1 MNVEKTRQFYKD
13 YDDLCDCAYCKNY
26 IEEVKKAYPD
36 LDDYLDKLG
45 IDIEKPWE
53 TLPGEVIGGMI
64 EYLGAQYILMGNK
77 SDFNKAKLGELAIDL
92 AKSFPDPGLDCD
104 HYVIEVR
111 PIKLQWTV
119 EGEI

>member
-26 IEEVKKAYPD
+26 IKEIKKAYPD
-36 LDDYLDKLG
+36 LDAYLDKFG
-45 IDIEKPWE
+45 VDIEKPWE
-53 TLPGEVIGGMI
+53 ILPGEVSDEMI
-64 EYLGAQYILMGNK
+64 EYLGAQYILIGNK
-77 SDFNKAKLGELAIDL
+77 NYFKKVKLGDIAIDL

>member
-26 IEEVKKAYPD
+26 IKEIKKAYPD
-36 LDDYLDKLG
+36 LAYYLDKLG
-45 IDIEKPWE
+45 IDIKKPFE
-53 TLPGEVIGGMI
+53 ISPGEVNKGFI
-64 EYLGAQYILMGNK
+64 EYLGVQYIVIGNK
-77 SDFNKAKLGELAIDL
+77 NDFKKEKLSNLTIDL

>member
-45 IDIEKPWE
+45 IGIEKPFE
-53 TLPGEVIGGMI
+53 ISPGEVNKGFI
-64 EYLGAQYILMGNK
+64 EYLGVQYIVIGNK
-77 SDFNKAKLGELAIDL
+77 NDFKKEKLSNLTIDL

>member
-1 MNVEKTRQFYKD
+1 MNAEKTRQFYKD

-26 IEEVKKAYPD
+26 IKEIKKAYPD
-36 LDDYLDKLG
+36 LAYYLDKLG
-45 IDIEKPWE
+45 IDTKKPWE
-53 TLPGEVIGGMI
+53 TLPGEVVGGMI
-64 EYLGAQYILMGNK
+64 EYLGAQYILIGNK
-77 SDFNKAKLGELAIDL
+77 SDFKKENLGDITIDI

-104 HYVIEVR
+104 YFVIEIH

>member
-1 MNVEKTRQFYKD
+1 MTIEKTRKFYKD